1 MKKRCQTAL
10 GILLALLLTL
20 PVPAMAS
27 GGDILPL
34 MPEEAVVFQNHNG
47 TAPGWP
53 RPSPRG
59 WTCR

>member
-34 MPEEAVVFQNHNG
+34 MPEEALSPRRTSRQKRH
-47 TAPGWP
+47 WP